1 MWVVGGHDDALTGV
15 EFVFLIVDGD
25 DARTVERCDERV
37 SLGFMR
43 ADSFALG
50 EGKECDAETFILDE
64 RLADNLS
71 VCIGDLILE
80 REHLCVCNIV

>member
-1 MWVVGGHDDALTGV
+1 M
-15 EFVFLIVDGD
+15 EFVFLTVDGD
-25 DARTVERCDERV
+25 DARAVERCDERI
-37 SLGFMR
+37 SLGFVR
-43 ADSFALG
+43 ADALALG